1 MSSAWYKKVT
11 DRNLG
16 YRDYLAL
23 DRTRLANERT
33 LLSYLRTGFTSL
45 ITGISFIKFFETIF
59 FHVTG
64 LLLISGGFILL
75 VIGFWKFV
83 RMQHLIE
90 SIENIRDEEDD
101 E

>member
-1 MSSAWYKKVT
+1 MTSGWYKKIN

-23 DRTRLANERT
+23 DRTKLANERT

-45 ITGISFIKFFETIF
+45 ITGISFIKFFDTVF
-59 FHVTG
+59 FQVCG
-64 LLLISGGFILL
+64 LLLISTGFIVI
-75 VIGFWKFV
+75 VIGLWKFV
-83 RMQHLIE
+83 RMHNLIE
-90 SIENIRDEEDD
+90 SIENITEEEDD